1 MTIPYRTRRV
11 LKRIG
16 IALGVIAVVAVA
28 AWLCWMLWLGRYV
41 VYTRDH
47 GARLDF
53 GRSSKTISGSVA
65 TKPKPADPVKIYFN
79 EGENALNVSKELTQ
93 IVGYYITAEE
103 LEADIAGVKAK
114 LQTLEKG
121 TAVMLDVK
129 NIQGG
134 FFYSS
139 AVSENRSK
147 QIDPAAMDDLLDYLR
162 LSDLYT
168 IARLPAFRDYF
179 YGLNHVPDG
188 LPTAGGYLWMDDER
202 CYWLNPASQG
212 TMSYLVSIVTELKSA
227 GFDEVVFTDFR
238 FPDTTSVV
246 FKSDKNE
253 ALAQAAE
260 LLVGTCASDY
270 FTVSFM
276 GSASFPMPEGR
287 SRLYITGADAADAAT
302 VAESTGM
309 EKPEVRLVFLTD
321 LHDTRFEIYS
331 VLRPISS
338 AH

>member
-16 IALGVIAVVAVA
+16 IALGVIAAVAVV

-114 LQTLEKG
+114 LQSLEKG

-309 EKPEVRLVFLTD
+309 ENPEVRLVFLTD

>member
-16 IALGVIAVVAVA
+16 IALGVIAAVAVV

-227 GFDEVVFTDFR
+227 GFDEVVFTEFR
-238 FPDTTSVV
+238 FPDTTSIV

>member
-16 IALGVIAVVAVA
+16 IALGVIAAVAVV

>member
-16 IALGVIAVVAVA
+16 IALGVIAAVAVV

-147 QIDPAAMDDLLDYLR
+147 QIDPAAMDDLLD
-162 LSDLYT
+162 
-168 IARLPAFRDYF
+168 
-179 YGLNHVPDG
+179 
-188 LPTAGGYLWMDDER
+188 
-202 CYWLNPASQG
+202 
-212 TMSYLVSIVTELKSA
+212 
-227 GFDEVVFTDFR
+227 
-238 FPDTTSVV
+238 
-246 FKSDKNE
+246 
-253 ALAQAAE
+253 
-260 LLVGTCASDY
+260 
-270 FTVSFM
+270 
-276 GSASFPMPEGR
+276 
-287 SRLYITGADAADAAT
+287 
-302 VAESTGM
+302 
-309 EKPEVRLVFLTD
+309 
-321 LHDTRFEIYS
+321 
-331 VLRPISS
+331 
-338 AH
+338 

>member
-16 IALGVIAVVAVA
+16 IALGVIAAVAVV

-276 GSASFPMPEGR
+276 GSASFPMPDGR

>member
-16 IALGVIAVVAVA
+16 IALGVIAVVAVV

>member
-16 IALGVIAVVAVA
+16 IALGVIAAVAVV

-227 GFDEVVFTDFR
+227 GFDEVVFTEFR
-238 FPDTTSVV
+238 FPDTTSIV

-276 GSASFPMPEGR
+276 GSASFPMPDGR

>member
-16 IALGVIAVVAVA
+16 IALGVIAAVAVV

-103 LEADIAGVKAK
+103 LEANIAGVKAK

>member
-16 IALGVIAVVAVA
+16 IALGVIVAVA
-28 AWLCWMLWLGRYV
+28 VVAWLCWMLWLGRYV

-276 GSASFPMPEGR
+276 GSASFPMPDGR

-309 EKPEVRLVFLTD
+309 ENPEVRLVFLTD